1 MRGPRTVQHQE
12 SLEPVTAAR
21 ERTATLPKRRLS
33 QRKRHTPQTTGDLQR
48 SAGDSTTAEKA
59 RRTWNF
65 CRPAHPE
72 QCFAL
77 REALFRLLYASVS
90 VSKAWFMAKRL
101 QRSCSILV
109 MLLVGACGPD
119 DSNGPADGSSLTD
132 DAGDVRA
139 DVDRDAGGEPDGL
152 VDTDTTTEQDVQGDA
167 PDLDADTVSDSVESD
182 ADASDPDIGD
192 TQAGDVAADAL
203 HDSAGNDVDD
213 VSEDAT
219 DVLVD
224 ASNDIATDVRPDVAD
239 VTTDVVSDVESPPT
253 LLGSLTTETSS
264 LTGILAPRS
273 GGIVLVDGS
282 AGDRIRLRVVNIGTT
297 TWDPAIRLY
306 EPGGVDI
313 ALFVDPPGTGEPLLP
328 PSGSLELTIAGT
340 WEAEVRNYGSAEGA
354 LRFEV
359 ECVAGPCND
368 EDPVVTPGD
377 RDGDGTPDASDN
389 CPLDVNFS
397 QADDDGDG
405 YGNACDGVDP
415 WAGLSNDD
423 LEAALRAVHTTT
435 HRAMGYRPAREVM
448 FSSIDNVDGQVECV
462 YTGLLVTTM
471 VIPPGTVMNTEHTWP
486 QSRGAAIDPME
497 SDIHHLF
504 PTESVSNSTRNN
516 FYFCDVT
523 GGVTWSVGGS
533 VKGTDADGRTCFEPR
548 ESHRGNVARALFYFA
563 VMYADFVFN
572 TTSGATVGDVE
583 IWEEPILRVWH
594 VQDPPDAVERR
605 RNAAIE
611 AAQGSRNPF
620 IDYPHLVDRISNF

>member
-1 MRGPRTVQHQE
+1 
-12 SLEPVTAAR
+12 
-21 ERTATLPKRRLS
+21 
-33 QRKRHTPQTTGDLQR
+33 
-48 SAGDSTTAEKA
+48 
-59 RRTWNF
+59 
-65 CRPAHPE
+65 
-72 QCFAL
+72 L
-77 REALFRLLYASVS
+77 REALFRLLYVSVS
-90 VSKAWFMAKRL
+90 VSKAWFMANRL
-101 QRSCSILV
+101 QRSCSILL

-119 DSNGPADGSSLTD
+119 DSNLPADGSSPTE
-132 DAGDVRA
+132 DAGDVLSDA
-139 DVDRDAGGEPDGL
+139 ERDAGGEPDGTI
-152 VDTDTTTEQDVQGDA
+152 DTDSTLEQDVQGDTS
-167 PDLDADTVSDSVESD
+167 DTDADADHDGVDSD
-182 ADASDPDIGD
+182 ADAMDRDSSD
-192 TQAGDVAADAL
+192 TQ
-203 HDSAGNDVDD
+203 VDD
-213 VSEDAT
+213 AG

-224 ASNDIATDVRPDVAD
+224 ATGDDVEDAPDDVADALVDAVGDTAADVAVDAAD
-239 VTTDVVSDVESPPT
+239 VTTDVESPPT
-253 LLGSLTTETSS
+253 LLGSLTTATSS
-264 LTGILAPRS
+264 LTGALGPGS
-273 GGIVLVDGS
+273 GGIVLLDGS

-306 EPGGVDI
+306 EPGGVDVV
-313 ALFVDPPGTGEPLLP
+313 LFVDPPGTEAPLLP
-328 PSGSLELTIAGT
+328 LSGSVELTMSGT
-340 WEAEVRNYGSAEGA
+340 WEAEVRNYGAAEGA

-368 EDPVVTPGD
+368 DDPVVPPGD

-389 CPLDVNFS
+389 CPLDVNIS

-448 FSSIDNVDGQVECV
+448 FSSIDNVGGQVECV

-471 VIPPGTVMNTEHTWP
+471 VIPPGTIMNTEHTWP
-486 QSRGAAIDPME
+486 QSRGADVDPME

-533 VKGTDADGRTCFEPR
+533 VKGTDAVGRTCFEPR

-572 TTSGATVGDVE
+572 TSGGTVGDIE

-594 VQDPPDAVERR
+594 VEDPPDALERR

-620 IDYPHLVDRISNF
+620 VDYPHLVDRISNF